1 MLEEVSIFD
10 NLNTVLHQ
18 LAEFFAQLLNVLH
31 FIPTFI
37 QDSGSQILR
46 YIDIF
51 PPFIWF
57 LIAFAFGSGI
67 ITKFLHWGSDD

>member
-18 LAEFFAQLLNVLH
+18 LAEFFAQILHVLRSV
-31 FIPTFI
+31 PTFI
-37 QDSGSQILR
+37 SDSGSQILR
-46 YIDIF
+46 YSDIF

-67 ITKFLHWGSDD
+67 IVKFLHWGHDD